1 MFNFLNT
8 PAFAFVKNH
17 KAQIMVGA
25 GIVGN
30 TAATIIAC
38 KQTLTAKD
46 IIADHKKRREEIDNA
61 LEICRNEIKIYDIA
75 NATTESSSKYYTEQE
90 PCSTS
95 DYLKYTQY
103 LDKDFKKEL
112 LKVYSKTA
120 LNFIR
125 HYAVAGALFIASNIS
140 ICAGTGVLTKQV
152 AGLSTSL
159 AAVTTAFGD
168 YRKRVQN
175 AIGEEAENRIYTN
188 EQVKVNKYKD
198 VDDEGNEIEKEE
210 VVITTDGKHD
220 PYALLLDRCSY
231 QYANDIDMTLTNLK
245 MVEKEANRM
254 LRGRVSR
261 SGLGILLLNEVYEL
275 LGYNKT
281 ELGARY
287 GWVCAFDPNL
297 QSEYGDGY
305 VSFGIFDHRDENGNI
320 SQDPLF
326 LNDQWV
332 SIRNSRLGNRQS
344 DTDEYDI
351 WLHFNV
357 DKRPVIDFMDKIPGN
372 PL

>member
-1 MFNFLNT
+1 MFNFLNI

-61 LEICRNEIKIYDIA
+61 LEICKHEIKIYDIA

-231 QYANDIDMTLTNLK
+231 QYANDIDATLTNLK
-245 MVEKEANRM
+245 MAEKEANRM
-254 LRGRVSR
+254 LMGRGM
-261 SGLGILLLNEVYEL
+261 LTLNEVYEL
-275 LGYNKT
+275 LGYGKT
-281 ELGARY
+281 AAGAQV
-287 GWVCAFDPNL
+287 GWIYDPDPNV
-297 QSEYGDGY
+297 QAKHGDGY
-305 VSFGIFDHRDENGNI
+305 VSFGLFDHKDENGNI
-320 SQDPLF
+320 TQDPLF

-332 SIRNSRLGNRQS
+332 SIRNSHLGNRQS

-357 DKRPVIDFMDKIPGN
+357 DGPIIEFMDRVPGK